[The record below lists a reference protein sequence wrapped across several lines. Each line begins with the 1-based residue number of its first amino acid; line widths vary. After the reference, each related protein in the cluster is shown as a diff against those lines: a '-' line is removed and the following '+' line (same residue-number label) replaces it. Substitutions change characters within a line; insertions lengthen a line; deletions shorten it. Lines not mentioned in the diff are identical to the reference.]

1 MTDKNTNEDFRIR
14 FYDSYVSGFNTH
26 NAELSERDHR
36 DFAAWA
42 SARYL
47 PSIEH
52 LAKDAKI
59 LELGSGHGR
68 MLHFLKSQGFTNAL
82 GIDLSDEQVRIA
94 RAAGLLAEVADMT
107 VFLETKHALYDA
119 IILLDV
125 VEHFS
130 RNELLDLFGMM
141 QKALKP
147 AGTLLI
153 QTANGEGLFPNHIVY
168 GDLTH
173 MTIFNPSSMEQLLR
187 VTGFSEI
194 HFSESAPLASGLKG
208 IARSIAWKMIRL
220 VLNIVRK
227 IESGK
232 TQKVWTENFIC
243 SARKI

>member
-14 FYDSYVSGFNTH
+14 FYDSYVSNFNTH
-26 NAELSERDHR
+26 NAELSEQDHR

-52 LAKDAKI
+52 LPKDAKI

-94 RAAGLLAEVADMT
+94 RAAGLMAEVADMT
-107 VFLETKHALYDA
+107 AFLETKHALYDA

-130 RNELLDLFGMM
+130 RNELLDLFG
-141 QKALKP
+141 LKRQ
-147 AGTLLI
+147 A
-153 QTANGEGLFPNHIVY
+153 
-168 GDLTH
+168 
-173 MTIFNPSSMEQLLR
+173 
-187 VTGFSEI
+187 
-194 HFSESAPLASGLKG
+194 
-208 IARSIAWKMIRL
+208 
-220 VLNIVRK
+220 
-227 IESGK
+227 
-232 TQKVWTENFIC
+232 
-243 SARKI
+243 